1 MISSAR
7 GQAWQSADVCGSV
20 PVYGRNV
27 GRAFSPA
34 AWGLRHRRVCRTMRA
49 SSPTDAGQGPVGVC
63 GIPVGQSGNAPLR
76 LRLAAHPPSGLRCP
90 HRTAR
95 AEARLCSATAA
106 PAPSRFLRRRR
117 RSTPQPLAGEAVKQ
131 LPPKVSPVRGGG
143 IASAM
148 TEGCGAW
155 PRQYPS
161 GSPQTFPVLRH
172 YRTRSAALAQNRSIA
187 PPQLSPAGVNARPTI

>member
-1 MISSAR
+1 M
-7 GQAWQSADVCGSV
+7 
-20 PVYGRNV
+20 
-27 GRAFSPA
+27 
-34 AWGLRHRRVCRTMRA
+34 
-49 SSPTDAGQGPVGVC
+49 
-63 GIPVGQSGNAPLR
+63 GQSGNAPLR
-76 LRLAAHPPSGLRCP
+76 LRFPAQPPSGLRCP

-131 LPPKVSPVRGGG
+131 LPPQKASPVRGGG

-161 GSPQTFPVLRH
+161 GSPQTFPALRH
-172 YRTRSAALAQNRSIA
+172 YRALRCGVCTRPQHCPSAALSGGRERPPYIAAGNGIRRGNGSQSPDPSAGRCNHRSLCRGA
-187 PPQLSPAGVNARPTI
+187 LLFPVLLSVCPIL